1 MTKRRHGST
10 KTRTSR
16 IGIYLDDG
24 THRALR
30 RAAIDENTSATAL
43 VERLIRAYLA
53 RRATR

>member
-16 IGIYLDDG
+16 IGIYLDDR

-30 RAAIDENTSATAL
+30 KAAIDENTSATAL
-43 VERLIRAYLA
+43 VEKLIRTYLD
-53 RRATR
+53 RRPTR